1 MEQKFREEKE
11 ELMKS
16 HKGEHAILEK
26 LTAERQA
33 LDTRWLVTISL
44 RILNELVL
52 PNFVTV

>member
-1 MEQKFREEKE
+1 MEQKWRDEKE
-11 ELMKS
+11 ELTKN

-33 LDTRWLVTISL
+33 LDTRWLVSISL
-44 RILNELVL
+44 RIIHELVL